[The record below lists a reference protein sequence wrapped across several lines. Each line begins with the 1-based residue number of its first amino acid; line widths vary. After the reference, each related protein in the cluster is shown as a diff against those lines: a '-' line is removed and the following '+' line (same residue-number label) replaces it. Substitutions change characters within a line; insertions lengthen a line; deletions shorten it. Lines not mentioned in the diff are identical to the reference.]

1 MLAVASHRPGWV
13 SEQEVLG
20 GHWEQAGPAVYRDPP
35 IRLPGARMVMM
46 VMMVIVM
53 LTKVAVS
60 PLGP

>member
-1 MLAVASHRPGWV
+1 MLAVTSQRPGWV

-20 GHWEQAGPAVYRDPP
+20 GHWEQAGPALYREPP
-35 IRLPGARMVMM
+35 IRLPEVRIR

-53 LTKVAVS
+53 MTKVAVS